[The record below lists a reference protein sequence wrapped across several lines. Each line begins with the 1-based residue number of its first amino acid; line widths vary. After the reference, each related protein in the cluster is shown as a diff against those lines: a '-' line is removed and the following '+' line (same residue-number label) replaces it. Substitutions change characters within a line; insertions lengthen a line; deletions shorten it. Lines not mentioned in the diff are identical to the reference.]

1 MVEITENKKIKL
13 TAFILSKTGILESL
27 FENFA
32 NNEKMTFDEESKAM
46 RITCN
51 FIKDFI
57 ECNTRKLGNV
67 YYIGYMAISPYDTL
81 EIFEN
86 FVINTHD
93 VKRAIC
99 ILNETLDAVFGLKYN
114 LKIKIDL

>member
-13 TAFILSKTGILESL
+13 TAFILSKINILDSL
-27 FENFA
+27 FQNFDKYENMTLE
-32 NNEKMTFDEESKAM
+32 EKENIMKIAY
-46 RITCN
+46 N

-57 ECNTRKLGNV
+57 ERNTRKLGNV
-67 YYIGYMAISPYDTL
+67 FYIGYMAISPYDTL
-81 EIFEN
+81 EICEN

-99 ILNETLDAVFGLKYN
+99 ILNDTLDAVFGLKYN
-114 LKIKIDL
+114 LKIVL

>member
-13 TAFILSKTGILESL
+13 TAFILSKTNILDSL

-32 NNEKMTFDEESKAM
+32 NNDMKFEEEAKAM
-46 RITCN
+46 KITCN
-51 FIKDFI
+51 FIRDFI
-57 ECNTRKLGNV
+57 ERNTRKLGNV

-81 EIFEN
+81 EICED
-86 FVINTHD
+86 FVVNTHD

-114 LKIKIDL
+114 LKIKVDL

>member
-1 MVEITENKKIKL
+1 MVEITEKQKIKL
-13 TAFILSKTGILESL
+13 TSFILSKTGILESL

-51 FIKDFI
+51 FIKEFI
-57 ECNTRKLGNV
+57 ERNTSKLGDV
-67 YYIGYMAISPYDTL
+67 YYIGYMAITPFDTL
-81 EIFEN
+81 EIIDN
-86 FVINTHD
+86 CVINTHD

-99 ILNETLDAVFGLKYN
+99 ILNDTLDAVFGLKYN
-114 LKIKIDL
+114 LKIVL

>member
-1 MVEITENKKIKL
+1 MVEITEKQKIKL
-13 TAFILSKTGILESL
+13 TSFILSKTGILDSL

-32 NNEKMTFDEESKAM
+32 NNEKITFDEESKAM

-51 FIKDFI
+51 FIKEFI
-57 ECNTRKLGNV
+57 ERNTKKLGNV
-67 YYIGYMAISPYDTL
+67 YYIGYMAISPFDTL
-81 EIFEN
+81 EIIEDC
-86 FVINTHD
+86 VINTHD

-114 LKIKIDL
+114 LKIIL

>member
-1 MVEITENKKIKL
+1 MKLEENKKIKL
-13 TAFILSKTGILESL
+13 ARFILSKTKILNSL

-32 NNEKMTFDEESKAM
+32 NNENMTFEEESKAM

-51 FIKDFI
+51 FIKEFI
-57 ECNTRKLGNV
+57 ERNTRKLGNV
-67 YYIGYMAISPYDTL
+67 YYIGYMAISPFDTL
-81 EIFEN
+81 EIIEDY
-86 FVINTHD
+86 VINTHD

-114 LKIKIDL
+114 LKIIL

>member
-13 TAFILSKTGILESL
+13 TAFILSKINILDSL

-32 NNEKMTFDEESKAM
+32 NNEMTFEEESKAM
-46 RITCN
+46 KITCN
-51 FIKDFI
+51 FLKEFVERNI
-57 ECNTRKLGNV
+57 RKLGNV
-67 YYIGYMAISPYDTL
+67 FYVGYMAISPFDTL

-86 FVINTHD
+86 YVINTHD

-99 ILNETLDAVFGLKYN
+99 ILNNTLDDVFGLKYN
-114 LKIKIDL
+114 LKIIL

>member
-32 NNEKMTFDEESKAM
+32 INEMTFEEESKAM
-46 RITCN
+46 KITCN
-51 FIKDFI
+51 FIKEFI
-57 ECNTRKLGNV
+57 ERNTRKLGETF
-67 YYIGYMAISPYDTL
+67 YIGYMAISPYDTL
-81 EIFEN
+81 EIFEDC
-86 FVINTHD
+86 VINTHD

-114 LKIKIDL
+114 LKIKVDL

>member
-1 MVEITENKKIKL
+1 MVEITEKQKIKL
-13 TAFILSKTGILESL
+13 TSFILSKTGILDSL

-51 FIKDFI
+51 FIKEFI
-57 ECNTRKLGNV
+57 ERNTRKLGDSF
-67 YYIGYMAISPYDTL
+67 YIGYMALSPFDTL
-81 EIFEN
+81 EIIN
-86 FVINTHD
+86 NYVINTHD

-99 ILNETLDAVFGLKYN
+99 MLNETLDAVFGLKYN
-114 LKIKIDL
+114 LKIVL

>member
-1 MVEITENKKIKL
+1 MVEITKKQKIKL
-13 TAFILSKTGILESL
+13 TSFILSKTNILDSL

-51 FIKDFI
+51 FIKEFI
-57 ECNTRKLGNV
+57 ERYTRKLGDV
-67 YYIGYMAISPYDTL
+67 YYIGYMAMSPFDTL

-86 FVINTHD
+86 CVINTQD

-99 ILNETLDAVFGLKYN
+99 NLNETLEAVFGLKYK
-114 LKIKIDL
+114 LKIVL

>member
-1 MVEITENKKIKL
+1 MVEITEKQKIKL
-13 TAFILSKTGILESL
+13 TSFILSKTGILESL

-51 FIKDFI
+51 FIKEFI
-57 ECNTRKLGNV
+57 ERNTRKLSNV
-67 YYIGYMAISPYDTL
+67 YYIGYMAISPFDTL
-81 EIFEN
+81 EIIEN
-86 FVINTHD
+86 YVINTHD

-99 ILNETLDAVFGLKYN
+99 MLNETLEAVFDSKYN
-114 LKIKIDL
+114 LKIIL

>member
-13 TAFILSKTGILESL
+13 TAFILSKTKILDSL

-32 NNEKMTFDEESKAM
+32 NNEKITFDEESKAM
-46 RITCN
+46 KITCN
-51 FIKDFI
+51 FIKEFV
-57 ECNTRKLGNV
+57 EKNTRKLGNV
-67 YYIGYMAISPYDTL
+67 WYIGYMAISPFDTL

-86 FVINTHD
+86 YVINTHD
-93 VKRAIC
+93 IKRAIC

-114 LKIKIDL
+114 LKIVL

>member
-1 MVEITENKKIKL
+1 MVEITENQKIKL
-13 TAFILSKTGILESL
+13 CAFILSKTGILDSL

-51 FIKDFI
+51 FIKEFI
-57 ECNTRKLGNV
+57 ERNTRKLGNA
-67 YYIGYMAISPYDTL
+67 YYIGYMAISPFDTL

-86 FVINTHD
+86 YVINTHD
-93 VKRAIC
+93 IKRATY

-114 LKIKIDL
+114 LKIVL